1 MIDFGIKELYSVT
14 LKPTL
19 DMKING
25 ISYAKNEPL
34 ITFDRIQV
42 AYLQENK
49 RRVNAHGG
57 YGDRV
62 LVTWED
68 TRSMGISFSEGVI
81 SERGLNML
89 SNSKLRQHRTEE
101 LLIPY
106 SEKIFSDTETGI
118 PYHFLKTKYEVD
130 GNLFVLKNGDR
141 FKAFQLQDD
150 NRTIYLNEEEEKG
163 EIPYYAYYDYRY
175 LNEYDVLTIG
185 ERAVN
190 GWLKLT
196 GRARIKDDQTGKEST
211 LLVEIPR
218 LKLTSDLT
226 MRLGSNVTP
235 YIYGFE
241 AMGYPVGERGAEYVC
256 VYTFLG
262 EDIDAD
268 F

>member
-1 MIDFGIKELYSVT
+1 MTDFGIKELYSVT

-25 ISYAKNEPL
+25 ISYSKNEPI

-49 RRVNAHGG
+49 RRVYAHGG
-57 YGDRV
+57 YGDRI

-68 TRSMGISFSEGVI
+68 TRSIGMNFTEGVI
-81 SERGLNML
+81 SKSGLSML
-89 SNSKLRQHRTEE
+89 SNSKLLQHRKEDI
-101 LLIPY
+101 LIPFNEQLQ
-106 SEKIFSDTETGI
+106 SELGERYFEL
-118 PYHFLKTKYEVD
+118 HTKNEVED
-130 GNLFVLKNGDR
+130 NLFIMRNGER
-141 FKAFQLQDD
+141 FKAFQLQEDKK
-150 NRTIYLNEEEEKG
+150 TIYLNAQEGEEDAL
-163 EIPYYAYYDYRY
+163 YNVYYDYNY
-175 LNEYDVLTIG
+175 SNEYDILTIG

-196 GRARIKDDQTGKEST
+196 GRARVKDDQTGKEST
-211 LLVEIPR
+211 LLVEIPK

-226 MRLGSNVTP
+226 MRLGSAVTP
-235 YIYGFE
+235 YVYGFDV
-241 AMGYPVGERGAEYVC
+241 MGYPVGERGAEYVC
-256 VYTFLG
+256 MYTFLG